1 MSLVEEITPIIEEC
15 LECIYGLEEKYGVAR
30 TKDIVIVMKV
40 VSDTVTNTVRRLL
53 EKRGACYASALPW
66 GLSLRIKVA
75 G

>member
-1 MSLVEEITPIIEEC
+1 MHLW
-15 LECIYGLEEKYGVAR
+15 LEEKYGVAR

-53 EKRGACYASALPW
+53 EKRGLVMHQPYR
-66 GLSLRIKVA
+66 G

>member
-1 MSLVEEITPIIEEC
+1 MHLW
-15 LECIYGLEEKYGVAR
+15 LEEKYGVAR
-30 TKDIVIVMKV
+30 TKDIVIMMKV
-40 VSDTVTNTVRRLL
+40 VSDTVTNTVRLL